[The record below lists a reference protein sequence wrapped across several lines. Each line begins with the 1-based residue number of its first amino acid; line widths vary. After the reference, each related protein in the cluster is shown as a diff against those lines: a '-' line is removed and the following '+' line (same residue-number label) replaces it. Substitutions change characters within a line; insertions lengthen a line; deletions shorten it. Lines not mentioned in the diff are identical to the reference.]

1 MKNNINT
8 MFYYVSFI
16 PMLIISLA
24 VLCSVMPI
32 SSVVQKC
39 FNRRSDHDDINGDVE
54 GKTLL
59 WSEVRNSDRN
69 ACYVVTPPSPVA
81 KYDAE
86 NVSDKVIS
94 TIN

>member
-8 MFYYVSFI
+8 LFYYISFI

-39 FNRRSDHDDINGDVE
+39 FNRRSEPDSFSG
-54 GKTLL
+54 TLAGNAL
-59 WSEVRNSDRN
+59 MWNEVRNADRN
-69 ACYVVTPPSPVA
+69 ALHFIAPSSTVI
-81 KYDAE
+81 KYDA
-86 NVSDKVIS
+86 NVVSDKVIPI
-94 TIN
+94 IN

>member
-39 FNRRSDHDDINGDVE
+39 FNRRSDHDGINGEVE

-69 ACYVVTPPSPVA
+69 ACYVVTPPSPVINYEI
-81 KYDAE
+81 KD
-86 NVSDKVIS
+86 VTDKVRP